1 MRILFAHDTYPP
13 DVNGAARFTERLA
26 IGMLGRGHEVHMVAP
41 SATGRASTEEQDGV
55 VVHRLPSHRYP
66 LVDKFRICV
75 PWEIAGRLNR
85 ILAEVKP
92 DVVHIQGH
100 FLVTRLLSKRAQAAG
115 IPLVAT
121 NHFMPENLVELVRI
135 PQRVRDLASGI
146 AWRDAARVLGRGQV
160 VTAPT
165 PRAVELLQVSAG
177 LPGGI
182 AISCGIDAA
191 KYAEASTRAPARTVP
206 NVLFVG
212 RLDQEKRVDELI
224 KAFAALP
231 SDLPARLEIVGD
243 GSHREDWKSLAT
255 KVGIADRTVF
265 HGFISEEDLLAAYG
279 RCDVF
284 VMPGVAELQSLVTL
298 ESMAAGKPVIAA
310 DAMALPHLVH
320 PDENGYLFEPG
331 NVTQLTR
338 YLEKLLRDP
347 ALRATMGQRS
357 KAIAGHH
364 ELAVTLDRFEEVY
377 RDVVNGDVVP
387 IRRAA

>member
-1 MRILFAHDTYPP
+1 MKILIAHDTYPP

-26 IGMLGRGHEVHMVAP
+26 IGLLGRGHEVHVVAP
-41 SATGRASTEEQDGV
+41 AVTGRAGTEEQDGV
-55 VVHRLPSHRYP
+55 IVHRLPSHRYP
-66 LVDKFRICV
+66 LVEQFRICM
-75 PWEIAGRLNR
+75 PWEISPRLSR

-100 FLVTRLLSKRAQAAG
+100 FLVTRLISKQARAAG

-135 PQRVRDLASGI
+135 PQAVRDLASRI

-160 VTAPT
+160 ITAPT
-165 PRAVELLQVSAG
+165 PRAVELLATSAG
-177 LPGGI
+177 LVGGI

-191 KYAEASTRAPARTVP
+191 KYAEATERAPSRTVP

-224 KAFAALP
+224 RAFATLP
-231 SDLPARLEIVGD
+231 ADLAARLEIVGD
-243 GSHREDWKSLAT
+243 GSHREEWKALAA

-265 HGFISEEDLLAAYG
+265 HGFVSEEDLLAAYG

-310 DAMALPHLVH
+310 NAMALPHLVH

-331 NVTQLTR
+331 NVPELAG
-338 YLEKLLRDP
+338 YLEALLRSP
-347 ALRATMGQRS
+347 EARAEMGRHS
-357 KAIAGHH
+357 RAIADQH
-364 ELAVTLDRFEEVY
+364 ELAVTLDKFEEIY
-377 RDVVNGDVVP
+377 RDVVGGTVVP

>member
-1 MRILFAHDTYPP
+1 VRILIAHDTYPP

-26 IGMLGRGHEVHMVAP
+26 IGLLGRGHEVHMVAP
-41 SATGRASTEEQDGV
+41 SVTGRPSTEEQDGV
-55 VVHRLPSHRYP
+55 IVHRLPSRRYP
-66 LVDKFRICV
+66 LVDQFRICM
-75 PWEIAGRLNR
+75 PWEIAPRLNQ
-85 ILAEVKP
+85 ILAEVTP

-100 FLVTRLLSKRAQAAG
+100 FLVTRLVSKRARSAG
-115 IPLVAT
+115 IPIVAT

-135 PQRVRDLASGI
+135 PQAVRDAASRI
-146 AWRDAARVLGRGQV
+146 AWRDAAKVLGRGQV
-160 VTAPT
+160 ITAPT
-165 PRAVELLQVSAG
+165 PRAVELLAESAG

-182 AISCGIDAA
+182 AISCGIDAS
-191 KYAEASTRAPARTVP
+191 KYAQAAGRAPARTVP

-224 KAFAALP
+224 RAFAMLP
-231 SDLPARLEIVGD
+231 ADVPARLEIVGN
-243 GSHREDWKSLAT
+243 GSHREDWKSLAE

-265 HGFISEEDLLAAYG
+265 HGFVSEEDLLAAYG

-320 PDENGYLFEPG
+320 PEENGYLFEPG
-331 NVTQLTR
+331 NVPELAGH
-338 YLEKLLRDP
+338 LETLLRHP
-347 ALRATMGQRS
+347 ELRAEMGQRS
-357 KAIAGHH
+357 KAIAGQHA
-364 ELAVTLDRFEEVY
+364 LSVTLDKFEEIY
-377 RDVVNGDVVP
+377 HDVVDGDVVP

>member
-1 MRILFAHDTYPP
+1 MKILIGHDTYPP

-26 IGMLGRGHEVHMVAP
+26 IGMVARGHEVHMIAP
-41 SATGRASTEEQDGV
+41 SVTGRPSTEEQDGV
-55 VVHRLPSHRYP
+55 IVHRLPSHRYP
-66 LVDKFRICV
+66 LVDQFRICL
-75 PWEIAGRLNR
+75 PWEIARRISR
-85 ILAEVKP
+85 ILDQVQP

-100 FLVTRLLSKRAQAAG
+100 FLITRLLSTRANAAG

-135 PQRVRDLASGI
+135 PQRTRDLVSRA

-165 PRAVELLQVSAG
+165 PRAVELLASAAG

-182 AISCGIDAA
+182 AISCGIDAP
-191 KYAEASTRAPARTVP
+191 KYAQAANRAPARTVP

-224 KAFAALP
+224 RAFAQLP
-231 SDLPARLEIVGD
+231 GDLPARLEIVGD
-243 GSHREDWKSLAT
+243 GSHREDWKNLAE
-255 KVGIADRTVF
+255 KMGVADRTVF
-265 HGFISEEDLLAAYG
+265 HGFISEDDLLAAYG

-320 PDENGYLFEPG
+320 PGENGLLFQPG
-331 NVTQLTR
+331 DVPELAHH
-338 YLEKLLRDP
+338 LETLLRDP
-347 ALRATMGQRS
+347 GLRAALGQRS
-357 KAIAGHH
+357 KAIAGQHA
-364 ELAVTLDRFEEVY
+364 LAVTLDKFEAIYHQVI
-377 RDVVNGDVVP
+377 DGGVVP
-387 IRRAA
+387 LRRVA